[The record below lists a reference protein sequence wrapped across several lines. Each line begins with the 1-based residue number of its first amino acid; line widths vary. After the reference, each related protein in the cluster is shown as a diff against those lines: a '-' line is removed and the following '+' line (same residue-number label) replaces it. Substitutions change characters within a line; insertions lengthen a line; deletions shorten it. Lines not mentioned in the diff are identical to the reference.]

1 MILGDSFN
9 SCLVAIVAVDPDVL
23 KDWAAS
29 QGIKVIYCFSFRA
42 NSHDIFIAL
51 IHNLCQ
57 LYSSKELFRSRC
69 CYRTGRDSSV
79 FCQEYVAGTAVEL
92 I

>member
-29 QGIKVIYCFSFRA
+29 QGIKVIYSFRA
-42 NSHDIFIAL
+42 NFLVIFIAL